1 MEINRFV
8 LGTYAT
14 NCYVVSQQVSGSCV
28 LIDPADGGQ
37 ALTDWLLQKKLVPQ
51 AVLLTH
57 GHYDHYLAVPALQA
71 QWPQLPVY
79 CHPLDVPTEQFE
91 RDMGQVFP
99 TVAAFENLHLLQDG
113 QHLTLAGLDFQVLH
127 TPGHTPGSVVFLCS
141 GVLFSGDT
149 LFFESIGRTDFAGG
163 DMGQMTASLRRL
175 SQLDDSLRV
184 LPGHEQETTM
194 AHEKRFNPWLQ
205 RA

>member
-57 GHYDHYLAVPALQA
+57 GHYDHYLAVPDLQA

>member
-1 MEINRFV
+1 MWFPSKSPGPV
-8 LGTYAT
+8 FF
-14 NCYVVSQQVSGSCV
+14 SGPCV

-37 ALTDWLLQKKLVPQ
+37 ALIDWLLQKKLVPQ

-79 CHPLDVPTEQFE
+79 CHPLDVPTERFE

>member
-14 NCYVVSQQVSGSCV
+14 NCYVVSQQVSGPCV

-79 CHPLDVPTEQFE
+79 CHPLDVPTERFE